1 MLSLSDYRSLF
12 ICGSCKFR
20 LQCEE
25 PHSYLCVKAPL
36 AGLPWYSPVFKLVV
50 NWQSHHPRCLRL
62 VRNCPFK
69 QFNTCE
75 NETRQDDWCVTNQKR
90 MYFLRLNSQICA
102 GTCLKIF
109 LSEVKGCMG
118 VVTSS
123 NLWLFVPASHQSA
136 TVKAST
142 AGALTSSTL
151 RILPPPP
158 PPSAWLFLFAPLCLY
173 AQYTPY
179 LFSSPV
185 CTELEDAKLSL
196 LECRCKWIHF
206 KQKKSLVSVMYVQKK
221 VIFCTPVWPYLVHI
235 YMCIKVRRARAK
247 L

>member
-12 ICGSCKFR
+12 ICSSCKSR
-20 LQCEE
+20 LQCEV

-36 AGLPWYSPVFKLVV
+36 AGLPWYSPAFKLVI

-62 VRNCPFK
+62 IRNCAK
-69 QFNTCE
+69 RFNTCG
-75 NETRQDDWCVTNQKR
+75 NETRQDDLCVTNQKR
-90 MYFLRLNSQICA
+90 MYILRLNSRIRA
-102 GTCLKIF
+102 GTCWKIL

-136 TVKAST
+136 TVKASS

-158 PPSAWLFLFAPLCLY
+158 PLAWLFFS
-173 AQYTPY
+173 QYTPY
-179 LFSSPV
+179 LFNSPV

-196 LECRCKWIHF
+196 PECKCKWIHF
-206 KQKKSLVSVMYVQKK
+206 KQTKKKPCVCDVCAKES
-221 VIFCTPVWPYLVHI
+221 HI
-235 YMCIKVRRARAK
+235 LHSNVTLSCAYIHVYKSEK
-247 L
+247 SQG